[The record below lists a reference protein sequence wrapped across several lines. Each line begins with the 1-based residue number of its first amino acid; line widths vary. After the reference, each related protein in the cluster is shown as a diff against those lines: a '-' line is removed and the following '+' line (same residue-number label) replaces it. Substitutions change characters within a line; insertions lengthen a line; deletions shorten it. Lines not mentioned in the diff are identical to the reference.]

1 MIWSCPSRTSSPS
14 IQPPK
19 RLKRMLLCN
28 GSAAIVDNENYK
40 HNLSN
45 ANNAMFVRSIT
56 SIIIL
61 ACIWGYV
68 NLHNSMFSLV
78 HNSPAL
84 AALNLWWLKLIVET
98 KHATMRQ
105 DCVDALPRSR
115 WCSCSCFPTFS
126 ECAQS
131 VLFRSCAGWRSSTPY
146 SIRGR
151 WIVAF
156 QAYLICTP
164 TGLAGWV
171 EERNHLVSDHPK
183 LQLRLKA

>member
-126 ECAQS
+126 VC
-131 VLFRSCAGWRSSTPY
+131 T
-146 SIRGR
+146 
-151 WIVAF
+151 
-156 QAYLICTP
+156 ICTFSLLCRVKELYTLFNSREVDCSLP
-164 TGLAGWV
+164 SLSDLHTNGIGWV
-171 EERNHLVSDHPK
+171 GWGKEPFGVRPSQTAIK
-183 LQLRLKA
+183 T